1 MTVDR
6 LQVSLSG
13 PAMGSGVATHYAVP
27 GSELQPAFSTFWES
41 CAFLMAEAVDIHV
54 PTTGDQID
62 EATGLLTGAWT
73 FGIGGNYSGGGS
85 GAYAGGVG
93 AVIQWITQG
102 LVEGHR
108 VRGRTFVVPLALNSY
123 DALGTLNA
131 SVVSAL
137 ESAANVLL
145 NTAAGNHVVWSRP
158 RPGVAGSI
166 HPVVD
171 FRVSDRVSWLRS
183 RKR

>member
-1 MTVDR
+1 
-6 LQVSLSG
+6 
-13 PAMGSGVATHYAVP
+13 MGSGVATHFAVP

-41 CAFLMAEAVDIHV
+41 VAAKMAGTVNIHV
-54 PTTGDQID
+54 PTTGDQLD

-73 FGIGGNYSGGGS
+73 FGIGGNYDGGGT

-93 AVIQWITQG
+93 AVIQWITTG

-108 VRGRTFVVPLALNSY
+108 VRGRTFVVPLASNSY
-123 DALGTLNA
+123 DGDGTLSA

-145 NTAAGNHVVWSRP
+145 TAAAGNHVVWSRP

-171 FRVSDRVSWLRS
+171 FRVSDRVAWLAS